1 MRRIRRVP
9 SLAGKVCSLSSL
21 ADRCQVPPSRLV
33 RGSFCCCFFLPPVIF
48 AACRVRLYSPSF
60 MNLFHLCILWRVH
73 VWCSPFSRSSSFN
86 WVLFF
91 FFFCVLWILRLGTTP
106 GQHAGLGFFV
116 FFSWGDYKKKILFL
130 FSLRQLFRLFCS
142 YAKCSVQLCFLFF
155 SSASFFVLLWAAF
168 GAVCLEIR
176 GRAGISDLPHRAERC
191 PSSVTSFLPLPLAP
205 RVAEVLEQR
214 HK

>member
-91 FFFCVLWILRLGTTP
+91 FFAFCGFLGWARHRVNTRVWVSLCFF
-106 GQHAGLGFFV
+106 LGGITKKKYCFCLVCGSCFVCSVVTQSVRCSSV
-116 FFSWGDYKKKILFL
+116 FFSFPPPVFL
-130 FSLRQLFRLFCS
+130 FCYERL
-142 YAKCSVQLCFLFF
+142 
-155 SSASFFVLLWAAF
+155 
-168 GAVCLEIR
+168 LE
-176 GRAGISDLPHRAERC
+176 PC
-191 PSSVTSFLPLPLAP
+191 V
-205 RVAEVLEQR
+205 
-214 HK
+214 